1 VNHALSEIPIGYL
14 FTSLVFLIFLSAFFS
29 SSETG
34 MMSLNR
40 YRLRHLVK
48 QKHRGAMR
56 AAKLLQRPDR
66 LIGVILIGNNFVNIL
81 ASAIATMIALR
92 LMGDAG
98 VAVATAALT
107 LVILIFAEVT
117 PKTVAALKPEQV
129 AFPASLILRPLL
141 AILYPFVWI
150 VNTICNGLLRLLGF
164 NANAQSNDHLSTEE
178 LRTIVNEAGALIPRR
193 NQSMLLSILDLESV
207 TVEDV
212 MIPRNEIVGID
223 VNDDID
229 TILATISQSPHT
241 RLPLYQ
247 DELNDII
254 GVIHV
259 RQILPLL
266 QMNNPTKEDLLKLSR
281 EPYFIPESTALN
293 TQLLNFQKA
302 RHWMALVV
310 DEYGD
315 IQGLTTLEDI
325 LEEIVGDMAEDQDAD
340 NEDIHPQEDG
350 SYFVDGT
357 ATIRDVNKALTWD
370 LPVNGPKTLNGLIT
384 ESLEEIPQN
393 NVCLQLGPYLIETVQ
408 IKDNFI
414 KTARIRR
421 QAMLELSEDED

>member
-1 VNHALSEIPIGYL
+1 MSEIPLGYL
-14 FTSLVFLIFLSAFFS
+14 FGSLVFLIFLSAFFS

-56 AAKLLQRPDR
+56 AASLLQRPDR

-92 LMGDAG
+92 LLGDAG

-117 PKTVAALKPEQV
+117 PKTVASLKPEQI
-129 AFPASLILRPLL
+129 AFPASFILKPLL
-141 AILYPFVWI
+141 SILYPFVWI

-164 NANAQSNDHLSTEE
+164 NVTAQNNDHLSTEE

-223 VNDDID
+223 INDSID
-229 TILATISQSPHT
+229 NILQTISSSPHT

-247 DELNDII
+247 EELNNIV

-266 QMNNPTKEDLLKLSR
+266 QMTNPTKEDLLNLAR
-281 EPYFIPESTALN
+281 EPYFIPESTVLN
-293 TQLLNFQKA
+293 MQLLNFQKA

-315 IQGLTTLEDI
+315 VQGLTTLEDI
-325 LEEIVGDMAEDQDAD
+325 LEEIVGDMAEEQDAE

-350 SYFVDGT
+350 SFFVDGT
-357 ATIRDVNKALTWD
+357 ATIRDINKALNWD
-370 LPVNGPKTLNGLIT
+370 LPVDGPKTLNGLIT

-408 IKDNFI
+408 ISDNFI
-414 KTARIRR
+414 KTARMRK
-421 QAMLELSEDED
+421 QDMPDLDED

>member
-1 VNHALSEIPIGYL
+1 MSEIPIGYL